1 LNRPHLG
8 SATSAADGV
17 GHAFHP
23 AIFDRHVLARDIPSF
38 LQTVAEADHKVRE
51 CVGGPSAEIPDHR
64 HRRLLRPRRERPRNH
79 RAAEQRDE
87 IAPISFDHL
96 VGQREQL
103 VGNGQAERL
112 GC

>member
-1 LNRPHLG
+1 LL
-8 SATSAADGV
+8 D
-17 GHAFHP
+17 HP
-23 AIFDRHVLARDIPSF
+23 RSEWAS
-38 LQTVAEADHKVRE
+38 
-51 CVGGPSAEIPDHR
+51 G
-64 HRRLLRPRRERPRNH
+64 H